1 MNTTNN
7 ESVGQKIDL
16 FEQSKESLLDFN
28 VNNVINNMASFLSV
42 NKNAIRR
49 TNTDKCAI
57 LSVPLPKAIMIDDL
71 TEDIEKL
78 LKLSILTVN
87 KSDDGLC
94 MECIAYSTPSIG
106 DMNIIQIYSHLYGVV
121 ESFNVNVYGS
131 MEQMYH
137 DLMERL
143 QYQKTASNKLLK
155 AAEPLTI
162 FKQFI

>member
-42 NKNAIRR
+42 NKDAIRR

-78 LKLSILTVN
+78 LKLSIL
-87 KSDDGLC
+87 L
-94 MECIAYSTPSIG
+94 STSRMMACAWSVLP
-106 DMNIIQIYSHLYGVV
+106 IQ
-121 ESFNVNVYGS
+121 
-131 MEQMYH
+131 
-137 DLMERL
+137 RL
-143 QYQKTASNKLLK
+143 
-155 AAEPLTI
+155 PLVT
-162 FKQFI
+162 